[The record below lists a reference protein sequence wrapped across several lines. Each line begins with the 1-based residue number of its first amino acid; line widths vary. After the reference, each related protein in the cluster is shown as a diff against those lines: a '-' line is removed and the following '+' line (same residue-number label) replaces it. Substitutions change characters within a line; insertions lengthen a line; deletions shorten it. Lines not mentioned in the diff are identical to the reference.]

1 MKKENEKMTAK
12 INDLTFIVNEDL
24 IDMVV
29 MDDYNTSF
37 TITIEEFKALQDLIN
52 RFNTKT
58 EDIKWKRN

>member
-58 EDIKWKRN
+58 EDIK